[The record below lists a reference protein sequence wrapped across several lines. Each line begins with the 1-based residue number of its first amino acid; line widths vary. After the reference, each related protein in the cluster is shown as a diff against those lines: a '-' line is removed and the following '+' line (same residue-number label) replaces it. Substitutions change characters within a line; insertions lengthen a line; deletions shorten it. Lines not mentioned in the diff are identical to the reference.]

1 MVDSKFSDTLQL
13 IYAAGLD
20 FKQWPAVLER
30 LAELLGPS
38 MTCLVRHDVAT
49 SEGAMVTVRA
59 DPEVARRYAE
69 HYAKLN
75 VFAQRAGN
83 RPAGTCMT
91 DRAVLA
97 KEELFKTEFYADF
110 LRPEDV
116 HSILSVYVL
125 PEDGTRVAF
134 GRPHR
139 FGEWEQEHV
148 DRLSRFAP
156 HLHRAALINLKL
168 GASQLDEM
176 SATEALDRLARGVII
191 VDAKSRPL
199 FVNRSATEILADA
212 DGLCVDG
219 FGLSAD
225 NPSQT
230 ATIRRMIFAV
240 SDQSDALGGGRCGRS
255 VASVDAPSALRC
267 RRADTR

>member
-191 VDAKSRPL
+191 VDAKSRPCQPKR
-199 FVNRSATEILADA
+199 NRDSCRCRWALRRWIRTERRQPIADRN
-212 DGLCVDG
+212 DPTHDLRGLR
-219 FGLSAD
+219 SE
-225 NPSQT
+225 
-230 ATIRRMIFAV
+230 RRP
-240 SDQSDALGGGRCGRS
+240 GGGRCGRS
-255 VASVDAPSALRC
+255 VASVDAPSTLRC